1 LYKIFAFSFSYAFF
15 CLSLSFMY
23 LWVCPLSVSVPYD
36 VLKSKTLR
44 VHAPQIPCRSHQQ
57 WLWLTYLKKEENKW
71 VRYIRDLQMVLTSPY
86 IRKQSATLA
95 NFMFCY
101 QKIFVP
107 IKLSSKFMQILAN
120 DQRTFCLVFALFCRF
135 FHKFL
140 HFECITA
147 INRDRN
153 FEDAKQGYLETPW
166 RETIKFFTIWFLR
179 FKGP

>member
-120 DQRTFCLVFALFCRF
+120 DQRTFCLVFALFLPFLSQVPTLRMYYRNQSWP
-135 FHKFL
+135 KF
-140 HFECITA
+140 
-147 INRDRN
+147 RR
-153 FEDAKQGYLETPW
+153 
-166 RETIKFFTIWFLR
+166 RETGISRDSLAR
-179 FKGP
+179 ND